1 MLSVVSNE
9 EYLARRARL
18 GFQPSRPVVIAR
30 SVVRPSLP
38 PPQPAPAPIIQQAP
52 KPVEVLKPFKH
63 KNRDWLDISAILPT
77 HSRLRTSNEII
88 FSTAEKYR
96 VSVAEIKG
104 ARREKFI
111 VKARHECCYRLS
123 KELGYSL
130 TQIGKI
136 LGDRDHTS
144 VLSGI
149 RRHEKRLADPHID
162 DRPTQGR

>member
-1 MLSVVSNE
+1 MLSVVSDP
-9 EYLARRARL
+9 EYQARRERL
-18 GFQPSRPVVIAR
+18 GFKPARPVVIAR
-30 SVVRPSLP
+30 SFVS
-38 PPQPAPAPIIQQAP
+38 PQPTALPAPQPVIKAVP

-63 KNRDWLDISAILPT
+63 RNRDWLDISAILPT
-77 HSRLRTSNEII
+77 HSRLRTSNEIV
-88 FSTAEKYR
+88 FATAEKYR

-104 ARREKFI
+104 ARRDKFI

-123 KELGYSL
+123 KEMGYSL

-149 RRHEKRLADPHID
+149 RRHEKRLLDPQID
-162 DRPTQGR
+162 DRPTRGR